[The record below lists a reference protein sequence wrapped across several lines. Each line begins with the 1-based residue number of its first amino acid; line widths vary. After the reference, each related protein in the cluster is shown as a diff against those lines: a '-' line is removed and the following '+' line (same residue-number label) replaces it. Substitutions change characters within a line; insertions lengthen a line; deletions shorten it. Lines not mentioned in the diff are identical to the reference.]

1 MEMYFYLLTN
11 KDFIIIIIIVIII
24 IIIIIIII
32 SYFNFHNIVEP
43 LLRGHPQDQGMGLLN
58 WSLQK
63 PQHTI
68 ILFPCHSNIL
78 H

>member
-11 KDFIIIIIIVIII
+11 KDFIIIIIIV
-24 IIIIIIII
+24 IIIIII

-58 WSLQK
+58 
-63 PQHTI
+63 
-68 ILFPCHSNIL
+68 
-78 H
+78 

>member
-1 MEMYFYLLTN
+1 MYFYLLTN
-11 KDFIIIIIIVIII
+11 KDFIIIIIIIIIIVI

-58 WSLQK
+58 
-63 PQHTI
+63 
-68 ILFPCHSNIL
+68 
-78 H
+78 